1 MLYLVFYNDLYEL
14 IIVFE
19 LIMLIVDN
27 LSEKEMIIV
36 ILGSCENVIKIIY
49 YQIDLQEYIVY
60 CISVVGVIRK
70 GFIKFNYKIIVV
82 IEEDS
87 EYNQKKMRDYD
98 DVFMGFFMVC

>member
-1 MLYLVFYNDLYEL
+1 MSFIVYNISFISILVMLYLVFYNDLYEL

-49 YQIDLQEYIVY
+49 Y
-60 CISVVGVIRK
+60 
-70 GFIKFNYKIIVV
+70 
-82 IEEDS
+82 
-87 EYNQKKMRDYD
+87 
-98 DVFMGFFMVC
+98 